1 MVDGIDH
8 IAIAVRSLDESLPF
22 YRDTLGLHLLGIEE
36 VPKQKVRV
44 ALLQLGHTRIE
55 LLEPTSEE
63 SPISSFLEKR
73 GPGLHH
79 IALATKDLQTRLNT
93 LQEAGVQLIDKTPQ
107 RGAEGKEIAFL
118 HPKSSG
124 GVLLELCA
132 EAEHD

>member
-8 IAIAVRSLDESLPF
+8 IAIAVRSLEESLPF
-22 YRDTLGLHLLGIEE
+22 YRDVLGLELLGIED
-36 VPKQKVRV
+36 VPRQKVRV
-44 ALLQLGHTRIE
+44 ALLQVGPSRIE
-55 LLEPTSEE
+55 LLEPTSQE
-63 SPISSFLEKR
+63 SPISNFLEKR

-79 IALATKDLQTRLNT
+79 IALSTKGLQSRLEM

-107 RGAEGKEIAFL
+107 SGAEGKEIAFL
-118 HPKSSG
+118 HPKSSR